1 MGSLFKRGSVWW
13 SQVYVNGVAVRE
25 SCRTK
30 DKAEAKRLLKEREAQ
45 VVRGERGCVAK
56 RRG

>member
-13 SQVYVNGVAVRE
+13 LQVYVNGVAVRN

-30 DKAEAKRLLKEREAQ
+30 DKVEARRILREREAQ
-45 VVRGERGCVAK
+45 VVRGE
-56 RRG
+56 